1 MSKALGAEGAEPGRP
16 GITCL
21 ILIFLKQTVQQ
32 QQQLLQERL
41 LQERLS
47 QAGGRREPLMSA

>member
-1 MSKALGAEGAEPGRP
+1 MSYALSAEGAEPGRP

-21 ILIFLKQTVQQ
+21 ILIFLKQCALV
-32 QQQLLQERL
+32 QLLQERL

-47 QAGGRREPLMSA
+47 QAGGGREPLMSA